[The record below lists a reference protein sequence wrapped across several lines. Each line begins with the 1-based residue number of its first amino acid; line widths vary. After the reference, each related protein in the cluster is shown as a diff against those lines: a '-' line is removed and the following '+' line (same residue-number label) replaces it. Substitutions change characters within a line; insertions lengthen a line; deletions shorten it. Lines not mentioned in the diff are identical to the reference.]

1 MTKAEIR
8 KNIINHIIECV
19 KDDAYFSPITS
30 YNECR
35 GLYHSEVFYVW
46 GSRKYNIPVVKFLR
60 NSVEVK
66 GMRCKDDGT
75 CVVSSTVCKLAYDF
89 ITDEILD
96 VMCKRIVNMTDA
108 IVQKRKV
115 IALRKFRKAKK
126 NET

>member
-19 KDDAYFSPITS
+19 KDDTYFSPITR
-30 YNECR
+30 YGECA

-46 GSRKYNIPVVKFLR
+46 GSSKYQIPVVKFLR

-89 ITDEILD
+89 ITDEMLD

-115 IALRKFRKAKK
+115 IALRKFRKAQK
-126 NET
+126 ND